1 MENLWSP
8 SEVEGKTPLETLV
21 YATRLLGGNPELV
34 LWGGGNTSIKV
45 TERDF
50 LDREVRVLRV
60 KATGANMATIDERG
74 FAGVRLDDVLA
85 LRARGAM
92 SDEEMVD
99 FLDHTLM
106 EPEGPRPSVETFL
119 HAFVAEKVVL
129 HSHANAIL
137 SLADTV
143 EAERLIA
150 EVYEGR
156 IPAIG
161 YVNSGLPLAQEVA
174 AAYDAHPQAPGL
186 ILLRHGLVTWGETAE
201 EAYRRHIEIVTK
213 AEQFIQE
220 RKAGR
225 AIFTPGPW
233 ALSSRASESDRE
245 GQKAERRQIA
255 AQLLPTLQGL
265 VSRREPYVIH
275 YEDSDIVTAFVDS
288 KEAAILSQVGPVT
301 PDHMRY
307 TKRVACYVPVDDPAN
322 LKGLVKALT
331 EAVEAFEKEYIE
343 YVEARNVHGLPM
355 LDPAPR
361 VILVPGVG
369 MFTTGK
375 SAEEARIAR
384 DVYTAGI
391 QVIEGAKAVGEYASL
406 TPDQAFDAE
415 YSRLGYY
422 RLGLKPK

>member
-1 MENLWSP
+1 
-8 SEVEGKTPLETLV
+8 
-21 YATRLLGGNPELV
+21 
-34 LWGGGNTSIKV
+34 
-45 TERDF
+45 
-50 LDREVRVLRV
+50 
-60 KATGANMATIDERG
+60 
-74 FAGVRLDDVLA
+74 
-85 LRARGAM
+85 M

-161 YVNSGLPLAQEVA
+161 YVNSGFPW
-174 AAYDAHPQAPGL
+174 PKRSPRPTTL
-186 ILLRHGLVTWGETAE
+186 IPKR
-201 EAYRRHIEIVTK
+201 
-213 AEQFIQE
+213 
-220 RKAGR
+220 
-225 AIFTPGPW
+225 P
-233 ALSSRASESDRE
+233 ALSCSATASSPGARPPRRPTGAISRSSPRRSNLSKSGRRVERFLRPAR
-245 GQKAERRQIA
+245 GRFPRGRVKATAKDKRPNGARSRHSSC
-255 AQLLPTLQGL
+255 PRCKGL

-322 LKGLVKALT
+322 VKGLV
-331 EAVEAFEKEYIE
+331 
-343 YVEARNVHGLPM
+343 
-355 LDPAPR
+355 
-361 VILVPGVG
+361 
-369 MFTTGK
+369 
-375 SAEEARIAR
+375 
-384 DVYTAGI
+384 
-391 QVIEGAKAVGEYASL
+391 EG
-406 TPDQAFDAE
+406 
-415 YSRLGYY
+415 
-422 RLGLKPK
+422 